1 MRKGLKLGSLIAM
14 GLFLLSLLASPL
26 LAASPAALEN
36 YEQAVEA
43 VMTPDGEISTDD
55 RALLERKKGELGLT
69 DEEAADIEEQVREG
83 IRRI

>member
-1 MRKGLKLGSLIAM
+1 MRKNLKPGSLIAM
-14 GLFLLSLLASPL
+14 GLFLLNLLASPL
-26 LAASPAALEN
+26 LAASPAALEK
-36 YEQAVEA
+36 YEQAVET
-43 VMTPDGEISTDD
+43 VMKPGGEISADD